1 MELDLPTFTLLRDL
15 VYEKTGLMFEDRKR
29 PFIQGRLAGR
39 LLATA
44 TETPRD
50 YYRYLRYSDPAGTEF
65 QSLVE
70 ALTTNE
76 TYFFRE
82 FPQLQSFADEALP
95 IITEAKRRL
104 GDYNLNVWS
113 AACSTGDEPYTLA
126 IILRECLDD
135 FDKWNVRILAT
146 DIDTQVLRTARR
158 GAYSARNV
166 KDVPPAYLKRY
177 FRALNGE
184 EYHVTAAL
192 KSMVTLEHLNLMDRP
207 SMRKHRNFDFIF
219 CRNALIYFN
228 EVSCR
233 HVLSSFY
240 DSLVPGGYI
249 FLGHSES
256 VGRISAAYEMVRLGE
271 TITYRRPL
279 SAGASA
285 GRAKPGG
292 TLCPRA

>member
-1 MELDLPTFTLLRDL
+1 MELDGPTFTLLRDL

-29 PFIQGRLAGR
+29 SFIQGRIAGR
-39 LLATA
+39 LLETG

-65 QSLVE
+65 QSLIE

-95 IITEAKRRL
+95 IIAEAKRSR
-104 GDYNLNVWS
+104 GEYSINVWS

-135 FDKWNVRILAT
+135 FARWNLRVLAT
-146 DIDTQVLRTARR
+146 DIDTQVLQTARR
-158 GAYSARNV
+158 AQYSARNV
-166 KDVPPAYLKRY
+166 KDVPPAYLKKY
-177 FRALNGE
+177 FRLVNGE
-184 EYHVTAAL
+184 AYQVLPEV
-192 KSMVTLEHLNLMDRP
+192 KSMITFEHLNLMDRP
-207 SMRKHRNFDFIF
+207 GMRKHRNFDFIF

-233 HVLSSFY
+233 QVLSSFY
-240 DSLVPGGYI
+240 DALVPGGYI

-279 SAGASA
+279 
-285 GRAKPGG
+285 PGG
-292 TLCPRA
+292 TGSGLARLGGAACRRA